1 MRRKSFGEAVAV
13 ALAACTTR
21 GERLQG
27 ALALMYDS
35 GLRLAEGQ
43 QDIIGRSGGRV
54 AAISQLYSRSPE
66 DVHSGTGDE
75 EGLRENPPV
84 YRDLLDDPQFRGSAL
99 HHVSLLSP
107 IVLCFSCV

>member
-13 ALAACTTR
+13 ALAACATR

-43 QDIIGRSGGRV
+43 QDIIDRLGGRNAV
-54 AAISQLYSRSPE
+54 ISRLSPRSPG
-66 DVHSGTGDE
+66 DVHSGPGDQ

-84 YRDLLDDPQFRGSAL
+84 YKDLLDDPQFRGSAL
-99 HHVSLLSP
+99 HNVSLLSP
-107 IVLCFSCV
+107 ILYAPPV